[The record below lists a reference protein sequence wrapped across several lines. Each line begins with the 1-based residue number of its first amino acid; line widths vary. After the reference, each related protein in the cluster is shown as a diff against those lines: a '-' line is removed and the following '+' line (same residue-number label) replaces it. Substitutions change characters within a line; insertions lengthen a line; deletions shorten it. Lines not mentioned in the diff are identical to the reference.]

1 MKLLGCWLLADTITD
16 LETIV
21 MNESCGRQM
30 ICKRRVVAI
39 TFLVEYYAG
48 CGVVVRVT
56 NIDPLLVLV
65 FVQEISDTI
74 EFLIPFLDGD
84 IN

>member
-1 MKLLGCWLLADTITD
+1 LADTVMD
-16 LETIV
+16 LEIV
-21 MNESCGRQM
+21 MMNESSSKQM
-30 ICKRRVVAI
+30 ICKERVVAI
-39 TFLVEYYAG
+39 TFLGEYYAG

-65 FVQEISDTI
+65 FVQEISDAI